1 MQAWR
6 TRGQGLDS
14 RDSFVTPRKAG
25 VKSSNIIA
33 TPKQP
38 LKLTPPTPNELPG
51 SSNAAAS
58 IRKNLIE
65 LSRQEDPEPILP
77 PNFGHHD
84 TITRYIMEKYGTP
97 VIFGR
102 GFGWHNP
109 LHVPQDDPK
118 PQILPDTR
126 PKFRPESILANPNP
140 DPTPVINPSKIQSV
154 CSDLPQRRP
163 FQELNCNVPVGKSI
177 DSIEIIDDRSAL
189 YCKRQ
194 MLMSL
199 IEHLALSQTLRLG
212 PPRKTKTSSFSTTKE
227 TSKVGKSEFLKVFN
241 FPLLLDSSRT
251 TDESASEDWILGFL
265 KRNSSYISLRE
276 PEATSQARA
285 AGFNAVVINTY
296 YDKLDELYA
305 KYKFT
310 ADKIWNCD
318 ETGVPTGY
326 PHLKFSL
333 KKEPNRFVQQTVS
346 AERGINVTMLVF
358 VSASGVA
365 IPPVYFY
372 PRKYA
377 NDDHYKN
384 GHLDKY
390 SNCTK
395 DDPVLLI
402 MDNHKSHTDYHVI
415 KFAKENGIV
424 LLTFPPHC
432 SHELQPLDVTV
443 FGPFKI
449 LCVFIVND
457 FYH

>member
-189 YCKRQ
+189 YCALPEKLRHQ
-194 MLMSL
+194 VSQLQKKLQKLEKVVGLETIQLLQCDTRMAVA
-199 IEHLALSQTLRLG
+199 IE
-212 PPRKTKTSSFSTTKE
+212 
-227 TSKVGKSEFLKVFN
+227 
-241 FPLLLDSSRT
+241 
-251 TDESASEDWILGFL
+251 
-265 KRNSSYISLRE
+265 
-276 PEATSQARA
+276 
-285 AGFNAVVINTY
+285 AVVAVFKDEE
-296 YDKLDELYA
+296 DKQCE
-305 KYKFT
+305 
-310 ADKIWNCD
+310 
-318 ETGVPTGY
+318 
-326 PHLKFSL
+326 
-333 KKEPNRFVQQTVS
+333 
-346 AERGINVTMLVF
+346 
-358 VSASGVA
+358 
-365 IPPVYFY
+365 
-372 PRKYA
+372 
-377 NDDHYKN
+377 
-384 GHLDKY
+384 
-390 SNCTK
+390 
-395 DDPVLLI
+395 
-402 MDNHKSHTDYHVI
+402 
-415 KFAKENGIV
+415 
-424 LLTFPPHC
+424 
-432 SHELQPLDVTV
+432 
-443 FGPFKI
+443 
-449 LCVFIVND
+449 
-457 FYH
+457 